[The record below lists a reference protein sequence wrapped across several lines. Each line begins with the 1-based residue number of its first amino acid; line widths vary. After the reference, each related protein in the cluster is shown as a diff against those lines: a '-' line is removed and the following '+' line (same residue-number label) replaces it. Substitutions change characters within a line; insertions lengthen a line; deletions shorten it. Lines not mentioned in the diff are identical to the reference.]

1 MTRGPFQP
9 LLNSRFQL
17 AFGDYAG
24 PFIVKPVS
32 GRASLHVHVVSGL
45 QDLPAMVADVHRQ
58 TGNIVLIEKY
68 LPGREFCIAVAG
80 RITAQDGVF
89 TRNNEPFAFGAL
101 ERTFENDEMIFTSM
115 DSRPITASRFKNVDP
130 RERELWT
137 NIHQLAR
144 EVFLE
149 FNLGTLIRIDL
160 RADENGKLHILEA
173 NPKPDLKFPT
183 SGVTSLVSA
192 GLSQTELGYD
202 DLLLSL
208 LGDRLDFLLRNYR
221 DTVRHITDLLD
232 DGTMDRL
239 DNDRHSRTVEDN
251 TDLAVRALNETAQL
265 MRVASRK

>member
-9 LLNSRFQL
+9 ELNSRFQL
-17 AFGDYAG
+17 AFDGYPG

-32 GRASLHVHVVSGL
+32 GRASLHVHVASGL
-45 QDLPAMVADVHRQ
+45 QDLPEIVADVHRQ
-58 TGNIVLIEKY
+58 TGNLVLIEKY

-80 RITAQDGVF
+80 RLTARDGVF
-89 TRNNEPFAFGAL
+89 TRGSEPFAFGAL
-101 ERTFENDEMIFTSM
+101 ERVLAKDEMIFTSM
-115 DSRPITASRFKNVDP
+115 DKSPITASRFKNVDP
-130 RERELWT
+130 HESQLWMDL
-137 NIHQLAR
+137 HKLAR

-173 NPKPDLKFPT
+173 NPKPDLKYPT
-183 SGVTSLVSA
+183 LGVTSLVSA
-192 GLSQTELGYD
+192 GLSQTGLGYD

-208 LGDRLDFLLRNYR
+208 LGDRLDFLLCNCR

-239 DNDRHSRTVEDN
+239 DNERHSRTVEGGI
-251 TDLAVRALNETAQL
+251 DLAVRALEETAQR
-265 MRVASRK
+265 MRMGSRK